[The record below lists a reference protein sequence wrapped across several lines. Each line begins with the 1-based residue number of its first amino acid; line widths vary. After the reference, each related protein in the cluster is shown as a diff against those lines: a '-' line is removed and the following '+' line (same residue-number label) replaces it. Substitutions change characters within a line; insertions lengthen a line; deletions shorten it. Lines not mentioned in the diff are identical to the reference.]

1 MSTLRN
7 ERPELASSRADES
20 PHPRVER
27 ARGWRVRSWLRE
39 GALNL
44 RDGAPLGVTLV
55 TLVAVVL
62 AAAVLLD
69 VVTASRVV
77 RGEQEYLDAGGDL
90 LVATSSGDEPVD
102 VPACLA
108 LEGVRGVR
116 AVAAVSVRPG
126 AAPLVG
132 RPESSQTLVTATA
145 GVLDL
150 LRVPELGA
158 TEVVASHAIAERW
171 QWAVGSHLQLD
182 PAAAARLGA
191 PSGVLTVAA
200 VADLALLSEGA
211 STGVLAVAPPTGTAD
226 GCWLRIDP
234 QYRSDLHAAV
244 PAVLGETGTTS
255 VTVADRLPAGP
266 LAQDPA
272 AAFAGRTTRWA
283 GAAAGA
289 VVGLVW
295 CLVAWTRRG
304 RAALYASLGV
314 PWSGGVLIRWTEG
327 ACVVGVGTLWGVAL
341 GTTGAVVLAGAPPGL
356 ALDLALRAGAV
367 ALAVALTL
375 VAAAG
380 LWRPPTLA
388 ALKDR

>member
-1 MSTLRN
+1 MSTV
-7 ERPELASSRADES
+7 RA
-20 PHPRVER
+20 PRVDADGSVDVADDRTR
-27 ARGWRVRSWLRE
+27 AGRTRAWRVSSSVRE
-39 GALNL
+39 GVLNL
-44 RDGAPLGVTLV
+44 RDGATLGVTLV
-55 TLVAVVL
+55 ALVAAVL
-62 AAAVLLD
+62 AAAVMVD
-69 VVTASRVV
+69 VVTATRVV
-77 RGEQEYLDAGGDL
+77 RAEQEYLDAGGDL
-90 LVATSSGDEPVD
+90 LVASLAGDAPLD
-102 VPACLA
+102 VAACLA
-108 LEGVRGVR
+108 LDDVRGVR

-126 AAPLVG
+126 AAALVG

-150 LRVPELGA
+150 LHVPTPGA
-158 TEVVASHAIAERW
+158 TEVVVSQAIADRW
-171 QWAVGSHLQLD
+171 QWDVGSRLQLD
-182 PAAAARLGA
+182 PVAAARLGA
-191 PSGVLTVAA
+191 PSDVLTVGA

-226 GCWLRIDP
+226 GCWVRIDP
-234 QYRSDLHAAV
+234 PYRADLRATI
-244 PAVLGETGTTS
+244 PAVLGETSTTN

-272 AAFAGRTTRWA
+272 AAFDGRTTRWA

-327 ACVVGVGTLWGVAL
+327 ACVVVVGVLWGVVL
-341 GTTGAVVLAGAPPGL
+341 GTTGAVVLAGTPPGL
-356 ALDLALRAGAV
+356 ALDLALRAGAA
-367 ALAVALTL
+367 ALGVALTL
-375 VAAAG
+375 VAAIG
-380 LWRPPTLA
+380 LWRPSTLA